1 MRSPNASLRVG
12 ALAVGILCACL
23 AQAHVI
29 SPKGVWR
36 VVDDKTSQAHFIVR
50 VFAENDEVK
59 GTVEK
64 ILAPVSE
71 MRCEKCAGQNR
82 DQPVQG
88 MLVLWGFRYKDGDY
102 KGGQF
107 LDPEDGKLYRG
118 SLRVAEDGKRLMVRG
133 YPGLSF
139 SARSWTL
146 LREGEQ
152 PMEVLAPD
160 GTGKESSQ

>member
-1 MRSPNASLRVG
+1 MRSPKLSLRCA
-12 ALAVGILCACL
+12 ALVLGIVCACL
-23 AQAHVI
+23 GRAHVI

-36 VVDDKTSQAHFIVR
+36 VVDDKTSEAHFIVR

-64 ILAPVSE
+64 ILNAVNE
-71 MRCEKCAGQNR
+71 MHCEKCEGKNH

-88 MLVLWGFRYKDGDY
+88 MLVLWGFRYRDGDY

-118 SLRVAEDGKRLMVRG
+118 ALRVAEDGKRLMVRG

-139 SARSWTL
+139 SARSWTFF
-146 LREGEQ
+146 REGEQ
-152 PMEVLAPD
+152 PMDVVVPD
-160 GTGKESSQ
+160 DAR